1 VLVSWQFQKTIKK
14 LKSRHDGKAWTVGL
28 VGTDSGTNPGE
39 TCVRESLM
47 YLRAELIVAS
57 LMFSF
62 PLREVSHFPSPLP
75 IISPLR
81 TSMCAFIV
89 VPPLSYIFF
98 TCAILFALCYL
109 EHLSLIC
116 FIKSSHLLVCLLSF
130 FVVI

>member
-1 VLVSWQFQKTIKK
+1 
-14 LKSRHDGKAWTVGL
+14 
-28 VGTDSGTNPGE
+28 
-39 TCVRESLM
+39 M

-89 VPPLSYIFF
+89 VPPLGRIAKIPQLSFVVS
-98 TCAILFALCYL
+98 
-109 EHLSLIC
+109 LSLQ
-116 FIKSSHLLVCLLSF
+116 KLLILWPHPSKN
-130 FVVI
+130 